1 MIYCS
6 QLNNLHDPHA
16 DDDFV
21 ETSID
26 LGRGS
31 NQRRYLSRKL
41 GQAVAVELIK
51 VHFLRTCGTVY
62 LWYMKICQ
70 RLVELMETAEQLCGV
85 T

>member
-1 MIYCS
+1 M
-6 QLNNLHDPHA
+6 NNLQNPHA

-21 ETSID
+21 ESSIV
-26 LGRGS
+26 
-31 NQRRYLSRKL
+31 LSRKI
-41 GQAVAVELIK
+41 GQTVAVELIK

-85 T
+85 ILSRWTLFMVLSK